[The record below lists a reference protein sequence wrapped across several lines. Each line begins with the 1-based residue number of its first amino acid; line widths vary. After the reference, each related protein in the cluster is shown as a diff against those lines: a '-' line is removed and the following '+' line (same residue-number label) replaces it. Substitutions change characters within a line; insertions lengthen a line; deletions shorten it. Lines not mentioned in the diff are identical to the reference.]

1 MLTLTAVESAA
12 DDVRVKILGPDGKPA
27 AGAAVRLAG
36 TSVQTYAGEDG
47 VAVIEAPVASVLN
60 ISLFNRYMLER
71 EVSGPEMLVEL
82 GEADQL
88 MTLGYD
94 RQISSRYSSRY
105 CWSASL

>member
-27 AGAAVRLAG
+27 AEAAVRLAG

-71 EVSGPEMLVEL
+71 EVTGPEMLVEL

-94 RQISSRYSSRY
+94 RQISSRYSSMDR
-105 CWSASL
+105 